1 MLRWLAA
8 AVVLQSLAACTDDL
22 EGDVPD
28 QIGENTNLDDV
39 GVDGSIMGPT
49 DWQTLGVGVAYRAEN
64 AGPSIL
70 IVYGGYTAKQSY
82 VAAWASE
89 LVDQKLGAADVG
101 HVYIVRGPQDPSYA
115 AREIANSKLRL
126 HLLSLASEAPIY
138 IVAHSSGA
146 FVAHELLGQLL
157 AHGDDD
163 VLGRIAYADLDG
175 GGSGLSTAIVDRLG
189 ALSFVYARDPGLAA
203 GTSQNASTMRSL
215 GAIYGV
221 TPFEVTVAGTGC
233 TSGAGW
239 CLHDVVVTHRP
250 HNSSTYDLQRD
261 YTDFEDRPVT
271 AEYLTPLI
279 P

>member
-1 MLRWLAA
+1 MVRWLAA
-8 AVVLQSLAACTDDL
+8 MVLLQSLAGCTDDTD
-22 EGDVPD
+22 GDVPED
-28 QIGENTNLDDV
+28 IGENANLDDV
-39 GVDGSIMGPT
+39 GVDGAIMGPA
-49 DWQTLGVGVAYRAEN
+49 DWREIGLGVAYREEN
-64 AGPSIL
+64 SGPGIL
-70 IVYGGYTAKQSY
+70 IAYGGYTAKQSY
-82 VAAWASE
+82 VAAWATE

-126 HLLSLASEAPIY
+126 HLLSLASDAPIY

-175 GGSGLSTAIVDRLG
+175 GGSGLSTAIAQRLG
-189 ALSFVYARDPGLAA
+189 ALSFVYARDPGA
-203 GTSQNASTMRSL
+203 GLSQNAGAIRSL
-215 GAIYGV
+215 GSAYGV

-233 TSGAGW
+233 SPGAGW
-239 CLHDVVVTHRP
+239 CLHDVVITHRP
-250 HNSSTYDLQRD
+250 HNPATYDLQHD
-261 YTDFEDRPVT
+261 YTDFVGRPVT